1 MCNTAYLKHNAVFR
15 RLANANY
22 RSISGELPFFG
33 LLFALCLTVAR
44 VPRTHP
50 IRREASHM
58 ADIDTISKYL
68 IQHYP
73 DHFACFTLARDDIE
87 VLEVIETEQPTV
99 RARRADSFIRVR
111 IDGQEALVHNEFQTA
126 SSTNPPMPRR
136 MAGYIGH
143 AIEHHGLPIYSNVIY
158 LRPDAGQNDLGYYI
172 QEFPGY
178 EIAIRYR
185 VIRLIEI
192 EGQPI
197 LSAGHSGL
205 IPFTPL
211 MKPPEGM
218 ASNAWLHQCI
228 HTAQMQ
234 LMDRSAKA
242 DLLAGMSLLS
252 GLVYASETI
261 SEIIS
266 KEGIMD
272 ILRESSFAQY
282 LKQEGIEQGGRQRAI
297 EDILDVLEIRFDLS
311 EAHPLSARISSID
324 DLQHLKQLLRA
335 AIQVPNLEAFQRVL
349 DA

>member
-1 MCNTAYLKHNAVFR
+1 
-15 RLANANY
+15 
-22 RSISGELPFFG
+22 
-33 LLFALCLTVAR
+33 
-44 VPRTHP
+44 
-50 IRREASHM
+50 M

-73 DHFACFTLARDDIE
+73 DHFACFALARDDIE
-87 VLEVIETEQPTV
+87 VIDVIETEQPTV
-99 RARRADSFIRVR
+99 RARRSDSFIRVR
-111 IDGQEALVHNEFQTA
+111 INGQEALVHNEFQTA
-126 SSTNPPMPRR
+126 SSTNPPMERR
-136 MAGYIGH
+136 MVGYIGH

-197 LSAGHSGL
+197 LSTGHSGL

-218 ASNAWLHQCI
+218 ASEAWLYQCL
-228 HTAQMQ
+228 HTAQAQ
-234 LMDRSAKA
+234 PMDRSAKA

-252 GLVYASETI
+252 GLVYAPETI

-282 LKQEGIEQGGRQRAI
+282 LKQEGIEEGFEQGVEQGERRSTIEAI
-297 EDILDVLEIRFDLS
+297 LEVLEIRFGLS
-311 EAHPLSARISSID
+311 KAHPLSTHIAAID
-324 DLQHLKQLLRA
+324 DLQHLKQLHRA
-335 AIQVPNLEAFQRVL
+335 AIQVPNLEAFQRIL